1 MMFSVPNVQ
10 VRLVLALAAF
20 FAVAAALI
28 ACVLTQPFYLEI
40 SMSSSRGGIARVSYD
55 IGAGS
60 NERDSA
66 RLALQSAPRSVYRF
80 PLSNGEY
87 RALQFSPVD
96 RDNCEIAV
104 QNVRI
109 VDLFGR
115 SVKDFGPS
123 EVVAGHDISH
133 LEVADGETRI
143 TLGPGEKEPI
153 LFLGP
158 GKLLSLHAPPGS
170 IWLYGLRLFL
180 LCFLPLAL
188 AGIIWLRFAPP
199 LWQKTQPRWSRMV
212 AWTERNPRRAI
223 LIVSIISVLIS
234 CYPVVF
240 FGRSFVSANNV
251 PMLYSGA
258 PTLPGHADRR
268 SENFKGSDAGAM
280 MWHDVPNSFIQS
292 RALFRDGELP
302 LWNRYNSCGITLL
315 GQGQSMFG
323 DPLHMLVVAAAG
335 EAWAWDLKFLLAKI
349 LFCFGLGLAVRAS
362 SRHLPTALLFA
373 FSSAFIGFFSYRFN
387 HPAFFSV
394 CYAPWLLVCWLEI
407 TRAPTARGSARWTA
421 GLLLATWAE
430 LNSGTVKE
438 AYMLLLCL
446 HGGGLL
452 IFFLSPTTYR
462 TRKFLDVCV
471 MGAAFLLLAAPVW
484 LTFFEALQKAYIP
497 YKEAALAY
505 QIQPGLLVG
514 FFDDIFYRVVN
525 PASSV
530 YNPSANFL
538 ILLGTILALVY
549 LRRLIRNPVFISTGL
564 VALASSALV
573 FGVIPSALIEKIPM
587 INHIWHIDNT
597 FSCVLLIEL
606 VVLAGFGVS
615 SFLERGRQRRWKID
629 FVFFALAVV
638 VLLGSYLGLTGA
650 LQRIPNAFD
659 PLGQAGGHNPFFY
672 LYSFSLVIALLAL
685 PWLGRAI
692 IRRSPLLVLAV
703 PLALLCLIGLH
714 WRHGLQ
720 LNTGITQIDDYV
732 VNPAPRLDLSA
743 PSSALNAIENE
754 GGVFRTVGFGT
765 VLFPGYNGIPG
776 VESIYGPDP
785 LVSPY
790 YHELLLAGGVKQDWS
805 WRWIVERSSLK
816 ANLPLYNLLN
826 VRYFLDMP
834 DYVRPT
840 GPASDRPRWDLDIS
854 KNDGAWPR
862 AFFADKVRTYDRLE
876 QFLEMLRQADSHP
889 FAAVQSGDVTGVP
902 AEASASRESNNA
914 NPATISPAR
923 DYHLTSN
930 TTTFTI
936 DAPAPGVAIL
946 TETYVAGDFS
956 VRVNGAPA
964 NYFRVNHAFRG
975 VNLPAAGKYLIS
987 YSYWPKHFTASLL
1000 MAVLGALLLGGWMI
1014 ATFRR
1019 ALPARENELHPSG

>member
-1 MMFSVPNVQ
+1 VSRGQQQGWLTV
-10 VRLVLALAAF
+10 ALAALVTG
-20 FAVAAALI
+20 AIALI
-28 ACVLTQPFYLEI
+28 TCVLTPLFHLEV
-40 SMSSSRGGIARVSYD
+40 SMTSSRGGTARAFYD
-55 IGAGS
+55 IGAGI
-60 NERDSA
+60 NDRDSA
-66 RLALQSAPRSVYRF
+66 RLPLQSGPRTLYRF
-80 PLSNGEY
+80 PLPAADY
-87 RALQFSPVD
+87 RAIQFHPVD
-96 RDNCEIAV
+96 RDNCEIAI

-109 VDLFGR
+109 VDLFGH
-115 SVKDFGPS
+115 SVKDFSPSDIFAGP
-123 EVVAGHDISH
+123 GISH
-133 LEVADGETRI
+133 LSVADGETRL
-143 TLGPGEKEPI
+143 TLGPGEKEPT
-153 LFLGP
+153 L
-158 GKLLSLHAPPGS
+158 LLSPGTIISLRPAPAD

-180 LCFLPLAL
+180 LSFTPLAL
-188 AGIIWLRFAPP
+188 AGIVWLKFAPQ
-199 LWQKTQPRWSRMV
+199 LWRKTQPRWSRILV
-212 AWTERNPRRAI
+212 WSERNPRRAV

-240 FGRSFVSANNV
+240 LGRSFVSANNV
-251 PMLYSGA
+251 PMLYPGA
-258 PTLPGHADRR
+258 PTVPGHFDRR

-280 MWHDVPNSFIQS
+280 MWHDVPNSFVQS

-302 LWNRYNSCGITLL
+302 LWNRFNSCGITLL

-407 TRAPTARGSARWTA
+407 TGAPTTRESARWAA

-430 LNSGTVKE
+430 LNSGTAKE
-438 AYMLLLCL
+438 AYMLLLSL
-446 HGGGLL
+446 HGCGLL
-452 IFFLSPTTYR
+452 IFLLSPTAYR
-462 TRKFLDVCV
+462 TKKFVDVCLV
-471 MGAAFLLLAAPVW
+471 GVAFLLLAAPVW

-497 YKEAALAY
+497 YKEAELAF
-505 QIQPGLLVG
+505 QIQPGLLIG
-514 FFDDIFYRVVN
+514 LFDDIFYRAVN
-525 PASSV
+525 PASLV

-538 ILLGTILALVY
+538 VLLGSILALVY
-549 LRRLIRNPVFISTGL
+549 LRRLIRNPVFVGTSL
-564 VALASSALV
+564 CALASASLV

-615 SFLERGRQRRWKID
+615 SFLKRGMQRRWKVD
-629 FVFFALAVV
+629 FIFFTIALLA
-638 VLLGSYLGLTGA
+638 LLGSYLGLTGA
-650 LQRIPNAFD
+650 LQRLPNAFA
-659 PLGQAGGHNPFFY
+659 PLERAAGYSPFFY
-672 LYSFSLVIALLAL
+672 LYIFSLVAALLAL
-685 PWLGRAI
+685 PWLARAI
-692 IRRSPLLVLAV
+692 IRRSPFTVLAV
-703 PLALLCLIGLH
+703 PFALICLIGLH
-714 WRHGLQ
+714 WRHGFQ

-754 GGVFRTVGFGT
+754 PGVFRAMGFGS

-790 YHELLLAGGVKQDWS
+790 YHELLLAGGVKQEWN
-805 WRWIVERSSLK
+805 WRWIVERSTLK

-834 DYVRPT
+834 DYVRPSS
-840 GPASDRPRWDLDIS
+840 ASSDRPRWDLDIS

-889 FAAVQSGDVTGVP
+889 FAAVQSGDVAALP
-902 AEASASRESNNA
+902 AEAFASGEANNA
-914 NPATISPAR
+914 NPVTVAPAR
-923 DYHLTSN
+923 DYHLTNNS
-930 TTTFTI
+930 TTFTI

-946 TETYVAGDFS
+946 TESYVAGDFN
-956 VRVNGAPA
+956 VRVNGTPVS
-964 NYFRVNHAFRG
+964 YFRVNHAFRG
-975 VNLPAAGKYLIS
+975 VTLPAAGKYVIS

-1000 MAVLGALLLGGWMI
+1000 MAALGALLFGAWMMI
-1014 ATFRR
+1014 TFRR
-1019 ALPARENELHPSG
+1019 ALPARENELHASG